1 MSFSFTDEQRE
12 FRDVLRRYLE
22 DRAPVSEVR
31 RLMATETGWEREG
44 WQQLNQELGLAGIHI
59 PEAYGGQ
66 GFGFVE
72 LGIVCEEMGRALL
85 CAPFFA
91 SSVMAGCAILN
102 AGSEEKKRELLPGIA
117 LGETVATLA
126 VAEDGGQWDADGVS
140 LTATPDGDSAILNG
154 HKSFVLDGH
163 SADTVIVVARA
174 PGTQG
179 EDGVGFYAVAGDAAG
194 LGRRALVT
202 QDPTRKLARLE
213 FDNVTATPIGT
224 GDGAAALARTLDQ
237 CATCLASEMV
247 GGAERLREDSLEYV
261 MLRMQFGRTIA
272 SFQTMKHRAADML
285 LEVENAKSAAYYA
298 AGAADRDDGDLPA
311 AASLA
316 KACAGETYVQTGVN
330 AIQMHGGIGFT
341 WDNDTHLWFKRAKSS
356 QVLLGDSA
364 WHRERM
370 LQHWDAL
377 EAGAA

>member
-126 VAEDGGQWDADGVS
+126 VAEDGGQWDANGVS

-174 PGTQG
+174 PGTRG
-179 EDGVGFYAVAGDAAG
+179 NDGVGFYAVAGDAAG
-194 LGRRALVT
+194 LDRRALVT

-213 FDNVTATPIGT
+213 FDNVTAMPIGT
-224 GDGAAALARTLDQ
+224 GDGAEALARTLDQ
-237 CATCLASEMV
+237 CAACLASEMV